1 MEKFAL
7 WTTVFAIGCGLAFG
21 QADSPRPTRPAQP
34 ATQPAQPTQSEGA
47 QPATTTP
54 TNSPSTGTTQ
64 GTGMTT
70 LANIRSWRG
79 MLMDAKCSG
88 GTEASSPAAA
98 SSDTKSDTKPAD
110 SDSQEAK
117 SAKPHKNHRNRV
129 DPQVQAC
136 SVSSS
141 TTAFALKTKDG
152 QVLKFDDV
160 GNNRA
165 AEELKTKWA
174 QNLSAGKPI
183 HAKVSGMVNGETVT
197 VTSID

>member
-1 MEKFAL
+1 MEKIAL
-7 WTTVFAIGCGLAFG
+7 WTTVFALGCGLAFG
-21 QADSPRPTRPAQP
+21 QADSPQSTRPAQP

-54 TNSPSTGTTQ
+54 ANSPSTSTTQ

-70 LANIRSWRG
+70 LANIRNWRG
-79 MLMDAKCSG
+79 TLMDANCSG
-88 GTEASSPAAA
+88 GTGASSPAAE
-98 SSDTKSDTKPAD
+98 SSDTKSAD

-117 SAKPHKNHRNRV
+117 PAKPHKNHRNRV
-129 DPQVQAC
+129 DPQAQAC

-152 QVLKFDDV
+152 QVLKFDGV

-165 AEELKTKWA
+165 AEELKTEWA
-174 QNLSAGKPI
+174 QSLNAGKPI
-183 HAKVSGMVNGETVT
+183 HAKVSGMINGETVT
-197 VTSID
+197 VTSVD